1 MSEEQRYR
9 RQIFLDLVEGD
20 NVDHSRVDLK
30 PADGA
35 VVLIR
40 VGQERVSFD
49 LEQLR
54 LDGLKAS
61 ATVIVPA
68 GTFVAM
74 SVELGAFGLGSLQL
88 LGIVERSRPSLT
100 VRFEGN
106 DLVMR
111 ERLTATVAAL
121 ADKLAASVAPVERT
135 QIIARDT
142 DQSVDVLELKATVT
156 RLMFEKE
163 ELRRD
168 LQDFRTEALAMMRLL
183 RREIEARHGHAP
195 PAPPA
200 PAARQAPEVS
210 AVVRAAF
217 NDDAADAPDAP
228 DAPDV
233 ANAPDAAN
241 AADAPDHIHAEAAS
255 ASAPTS
261 TATTSTTPPTAA
273 TTTTTTSSAQLFA
286 STTNPRRAR
295 PPVLLGPQL
304 IDEFLSEAEAAWS
317 AVVESSPPTTVAQL
331 VDDGV
336 RFDLSD
342 L

>member
-20 NVDHSRVDLK
+20 NVDHSRVDLQ
-30 PADGA
+30 PTDGA
-35 VVLIR
+35 VVFIR
-40 VGQERVSFD
+40 VGQERVSFV

-54 LDGLKAS
+54 LDGLKAT
-61 ATVIVPA
+61 ATAIVPA

-106 DLVMR
+106 DLVVR
-111 ERLTATVAAL
+111 ERLTATVAQL
-121 ADKLAASVAPVERT
+121 ADKLAVAPPPIERT
-135 QIIARDT
+135 QIIAREP
-142 DQSVDVLELKATVT
+142 DQPVDVLELKATVT

-168 LQDFRTEALAMMRLL
+168 LQDFRSEALAMMRLL
-183 RREIEARHGHAP
+183 RKEIEARNGSS
-195 PAPPA
+195 PPA
-200 PAARQAPEVS
+200 PAASSSPSPAASPMASLPSALPSVSRHNRAPEVS

-217 NDDAADAPDAP
+217 NDDVAAAPAAAP
-228 DAPDV
+228 PAP
-233 ANAPDAAN
+233 APPA
-241 AADAPDHIHAEAAS
+241 
-255 ASAPTS
+255 APTVVA
-261 TATTSTTPPTAA
+261 TA
-273 TTTTTTSSAQLFA
+273 SSAESFA
-286 STTNPRRAR
+286 SSSPTRRVR

-304 IDEFLSEAEAAWS
+304 IDEFLSEAEAAWN
-317 AVVESSPPTTVAQL
+317 AMVESSPPTVVGQTVEAT
-331 VDDGV
+331 DPHM

>member
-1 MSEEQRYR
+1 MVVVSEEQRYR

-20 NVDHSRVDLK
+20 NVDHSRVDLQ
-30 PADGA
+30 PNDGA

-40 VGQERVSFD
+40 VGQERVSFV

-54 LDGLKAS
+54 LDGLKAA
-61 ATVIVPA
+61 ATAIVPA

-106 DLVMR
+106 DLVVR
-111 ERLTATVAAL
+111 ERLTATVALL
-121 ADKLAASVAPVERT
+121 ADKLAVTPPPVERT
-135 QIIARDT
+135 QIIAREP
-142 DQSVDVLELKATVT
+142 DQPVDVLELKATVT

-183 RREIEARHGHAP
+183 RREIEARHGPAPALAP
-195 PAPPA
+195 PAPPPMSTLPSSL
-200 PAARQAPEVS
+200 PAVSTHQRGPEVS

-217 NDDAADAPDAP
+217 NDDL
-228 DAPDV
+228 
-233 ANAPDAAN
+233 
-241 AADAPDHIHAEAAS
+241 AEA
-255 ASAPTS
+255 PT
-261 TATTSTTPPTAA
+261 TT
-273 TTTTTTSSAQLFA
+273 TTTTTTSATSSSPITTATPSAQTFA
-286 STTNPRRAR
+286 ATTTTRRVR
-295 PPVLLGPQL
+295 QPVLLGPQL
-304 IDEFLSEAEAAWS
+304 IDEFLSEAEAAWN
-317 AVVESSPPTTVAQL
+317 AVVESSPPTVVGQV
-331 VDDGV
+331 VDATDPGM

>member
-1 MSEEQRYR
+1 M
-9 RQIFLDLVEGD
+9 FLDLVEGD
-20 NVDHSRVDLK
+20 NVDHSRVDLQ
-30 PADGA
+30 PNDGA

-40 VGQERVSFD
+40 VGQERVSFV

-54 LDGLKAS
+54 LDGLKAA
-61 ATVIVPA
+61 ATAIVPA

-88 LGIVERSRPSLT
+88 LGIVERSRPSLA

-106 DLVMR
+106 DLVVR
-111 ERLTATVAAL
+111 ERLTATVALL
-121 ADKLAASVAPVERT
+121 ADKLAVTPPPVERT
-135 QIIARDT
+135 QVIAREP
-142 DQSVDVLELKATVT
+142 DQPVDVLELKATVT

-183 RREIEARHGHAP
+183 RREIEARHGPAPAVAP
-195 PAPPA
+195 PAPPPMSTLPSSL
-200 PAARQAPEVS
+200 PAVSTHQLGPEVS

-217 NDDAADAPDAP
+217 NDDL
-228 DAPDV
+228 
-233 ANAPDAAN
+233 
-241 AADAPDHIHAEAAS
+241 AETSAS
-255 ASAPTS
+255 TTTTASAASAPT
-261 TATTSTTPPTAA
+261 TTPAA
-273 TTTTTTSSAQLFA
+273 TPTSSAQTFA
-286 STTNPRRAR
+286 STTTTRRVR
-295 PPVLLGPQL
+295 QPVLLGPQL

-317 AVVESSPPTTVAQL
+317 AVVESSPPTPVGQV
-331 VDDGV
+331 VDATDPGM

>member
-1 MSEEQRYR
+1 MIVVSEEPRYR

-20 NVDHSRVDLK
+20 NVDHSRVDLQ
-30 PADGA
+30 PTDGA

-40 VGQERVSFD
+40 VGQERVSFV

-54 LDGLKAS
+54 LDGLKAA
-61 ATVIVPA
+61 ATAIVPA

-106 DLVMR
+106 DLVVR
-111 ERLTATVAAL
+111 ERLTATVAQL
-121 ADKLAASVAPVERT
+121 ADKLAVSPPPVERT
-135 QIIARDT
+135 QIIAREP
-142 DQSVDVLELKATVT
+142 DQPVDVLELKATVT

-183 RREIEARHGHAP
+183 RREIEARHG
-195 PAPPA
+195 PA
-200 PAARQAPEVS
+200 PAPAPMASLPSSLPAVSTEERGPEVS

-217 NDDAADAPDAP
+217 NDDLADTP
-228 DAPDV
+228 
-233 ANAPDAAN
+233 
-241 AADAPDHIHAEAAS
+241 
-255 ASAPTS
+255 
-261 TATTSTTPPTAA
+261 ATTTTTTAPA
-273 TTTTTTSSAQLFA
+273 TTTTTSSAQTFA
-286 STTNPRRAR
+286 SSTTARRVR

-304 IDEFLSEAEAAWS
+304 IDEFLSEAEAAWN
-317 AVVESSPPTTVAQL
+317 AVVESSPPTVVGQV
-331 VDDGV
+331 VDVTDPGI